1 MGINH
6 RLLLITG
13 LAALLRLPTLAVE
26 SLWYDETF
34 TAWLAGLPIDR
45 LFAATLGDV
54 HPPTWYLL
62 EWAMV
67 HSLGNSP
74 FVLRLISALAGIALV
89 PAVWRLARAFNLS
102 QEAQQSAAQLTAVA
116 PFAVYYSQEARAY
129 SLIYLLTAVATIAVL
144 ERRWWLLI
152 LSATFALYLHNLTVF
167 YIAALAWLAL
177 HHHQR
182 PDWRMLLSFAT
193 VGILWLPWVIWG
205 LSGQVGDVQD
215 GFWVRPPTAGTPF
228 YILTAWLF
236 SSKANLLFMVSTP
249 LLALALLRC
258 FSSSPIRLELAGLL
272 FIPMGLAIIASTL
285 VAPILVERVIGSS
298 AVALYLLIAPALV
311 PGRWPRPAWSTVR
324 YYALPAAFFLVLASF
339 YAAYWTTDR
348 IGRYP
353 WYYGLD
359 EMLATANPETDG
371 LFHANLA
378 THIVLSYYLPDYEQV
393 VWKQANDLSQ
403 SLTEETK
410 WAMDMRQ
417 ARFEDVVCRHS
428 RWWIAFYENP
438 TTSDRERA
446 EIARIV
452 GQYHGRQV
460 STILKNR
467 LVDARIYLLEEPCQQ
482 LAAKRS

>member
-1 MGINH
+1 MN

-62 EWAMV
+62 EWMV
-67 HSLGNSP
+67 YQSLGNTP
-74 FVLRLISALAGIALV
+74 FALRLISALAGIALV
-89 PAVWRLARAFNLS
+89 PAVWRLASAFHFS
-102 QEAQQSAAQLTAVA
+102 PEAQQSAALLTAVA

-129 SLIYLLTAVATIAVL
+129 SLIYLLTTVATIAVL
-144 ERRWWLLI
+144 ERRWGLLVI
-152 LSATFALYLHNLTVF
+152 SATAALYLHNLTVF

-177 HHHQR
+177 LHHQR

-193 VGILWLPWVIWG
+193 VGILWLPWIVWG
-205 LSGQVGDVQD
+205 LSGQIGDVTN
-215 GFWVRPPTAGTPF
+215 GFWVRPPTAGTPV

-236 SSKANLLFMVSTP
+236 SSKANLLFMVTTP
-249 LLALALLRC
+249 LLAIALFRS
-258 FSSSPIRLELAGLL
+258 FSGPGRLELAGLL
-272 FIPMGLAIIASTL
+272 LIPMGLAIIASAI

-298 AVALYLLIAPALV
+298 AVALYLFIAPALV
-311 PGRWPRPAWSTVR
+311 PGRWPRLAWSWPTVQH
-324 YYALPAAFFLVLASF
+324 YALPAAFFLVLAGF
-339 YAAYWTTDR
+339 YAAYWGTDR

-353 WYYGLD
+353 WYYGL
-359 EMLATANPETDG
+359 EEFQATANPATDG

-378 THIVLSYYLPDYEQV
+378 THITLAYYLPEYNQV

-410 WAMDMRQ
+410 VAMGMCQ
-417 ARFEDVVCRHS
+417 VRFEDIACRHR
-428 RWWIAFYENP
+428 RWWIFFYENP
-438 TTSDRERA
+438 TTSDFERA

-452 GQYHGRQV
+452 KQYHGRQV
-460 STILKNR
+460 STILENILVNAR
-467 LVDARIYLLEEPCQQ
+467 LYLVEPVCTQTASVQ
-482 LAAKRS
+482 

>member
-1 MGINH
+1 MGMN

-62 EWAMV
+62 EWLMV

-74 FVLRLISALAGIALV
+74 FALRLISALAGIALV
-89 PAVWRLARAFNLS
+89 PAVCRLARAFNLP
-102 QEAQQSAAQLTAVA
+102 QEAQQSAALLTAVA

-129 SLIYLLTAVATIAVL
+129 SLIYLLTTVATIAVL

-177 HHHQR
+177 LHHQR

-215 GFWVRPPTAGTPF
+215 GFWVRPPTTGTPF

-236 SSKANLLFMVSTP
+236 SNKANLLFMVSTP
-249 LLALALLRC
+249 LLAIALLLG
-258 FSSSPIRLELAGLL
+258 FSSRPARLELAGLL
-272 FIPMGLAIIASTL
+272 LIPMGLAIVASAL

-298 AVALYLLIAPALV
+298 AVALYLLIAPVLV
-311 PGRWPRPAWSTVR
+311 PGRWPRPAWSWPTVQH
-324 YYALPAAFFLVLASF
+324 YALPAAFFLVLAAF
-339 YAAYWTTDR
+339 YVAYWGSDR
-348 IGRYP
+348 VGRYP
-353 WYYGLD
+353 WYYGL
-359 EMLATANPETDG
+359 EGMLSTANPETDG

-410 WAMDMRQ
+410 WAMDMNQ
-417 ARFEDVVCRHS
+417 ARFEDVACHHQ

-452 GQYHGRQV
+452 GRYHGRQV

-467 LVDARIYLLEEPCQQ
+467 LVDARIYLLEEPCQ